1 MDVEKV
7 ANLAKLMFR
16 DEEEKRKTEAEFK
29 KILDFV
35 NKIQELNLEGIEPLT
50 HPHEGFQRL
59 RKDVPQKGL
68 SRDEALRDAPEA
80 RQFFFKV
87 PSPLKGVS
95 KK

>member
-7 ANLAKLMFR
+7 ANLAKLTFR
-16 DEEEKRKTEAEFK
+16 SEEEKKKTEEEFK

-50 HPHEGFQRL
+50 HPHEGYQRL
-59 RKDVPQKGL
+59 RKDHPERGL
-68 SRDEALRDAPEA
+68 SRDEALRDAPET